1 MDKLKELFKL
11 LNRRQFLIEKA
22 KIDPDAGYNHRINGQ
37 QTNERNKTKTLTDDD
52 KAKTKAGLISLVE
65 DINNVIEIL

>member
-11 LNRRQFLIEKA
+11 LNRRQFLITKCWL
-22 KIDPDAGYNHRINGQ
+22 DPDGGINHRLLGKG
-37 QTNERNKTKTLTDDD
+37 TNAKDKKTDLTETD
-52 KAKTKAGLISLVE
+52 KEKIKAGLGRLVE